1 MQRISATDR
10 MLRVVRPD
18 ESRELDDR
26 ASADRDDPDG
36 DAGGVGDLPREDY
49 WARVQALRSDLDRLR
64 PAN

>member
-1 MQRISATDR
+1 MQRISATNR
-10 MLRVVRPD
+10 VLRVVRPD

-26 ASADRDDPDG
+26 TSADRDDPDG
-36 DAGGVGDLPREDY
+36 DPDPREDY